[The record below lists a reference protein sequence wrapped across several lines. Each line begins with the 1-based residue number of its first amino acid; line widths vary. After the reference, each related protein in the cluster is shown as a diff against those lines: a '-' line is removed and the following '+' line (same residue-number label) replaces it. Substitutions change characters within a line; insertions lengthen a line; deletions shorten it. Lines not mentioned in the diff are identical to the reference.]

1 MTISVVDARTTPTL
15 CCHQVMPPGSP
26 AQLAISTTEAP
37 LPVGTRI
44 LVASFG
50 SSGLLHLVRPVV
62 FRDLVPKWLGNPTP
76 WIVGSGLAELICSVG
91 LLTRRKWAP
100 TATAVTLA
108 IIWVGNGEMALRLHR
123 DPRASKTWRTA
134 AWVRLPLQL
143 PLIYWAWTSP
153 TRETVALSREV

>member
-1 MTISVVDARTTPTL
+1 MNARIPQTL
-15 CCHQVMPPGSP
+15 CSDQIMPQGSSPQVAVS
-26 AQLAISTTEAP
+26 ADTAS
-37 LPVGTRI
+37 LPRGTRI
-44 LVASFG
+44 LIASFG
-50 SSGLLHLVRPVV
+50 SSGLLHLVRPAV
-62 FRDLVPKWLGNPTP
+62 FRDLVPKWLGNPAP

-123 DPRASKTWRTA
+123 DPRASKIWRTA

-153 TRETVALSREV
+153 TRETATLSREA